1 MAKGRLAQRL
11 RALRTRGWPGR
22 RVTQVALGQALDVSP
37 ALISSWENEENPTI
51 PPTYRLEAY
60 ATFFATERSVE
71 SEPYRVLTELTE
83 DERARRD
90 ELLAE
95 LMRLGDD
102 DAPGATSPFEGTL
115 WHFPSDEEVTIVC
128 SELPQERLERMPYTD
143 PDKPDYVEL
152 YQYADLDAL
161 LEIFGHIRAVN
172 PTLHV
177 HVRVGTRMV
186 PDEYTDHL
194 VLLGGVDWN
203 PVTEATLAEIEL
215 PVRQLARQDDSAP
228 GGFEVGEGE
237 QREVVAPVL
246 GKQNVLKEDVAHFY
260 RSVNPFNKKRTVTIC
275 NGTYQ
280 RGTLGAVRA
289 LTDEG
294 FRDRNDQYIRSRFA
308 GANTFS
314 IISRVRVVNG
324 VVITP
329 DWTKAGNRL
338 HEWPVEPRAGH

>member
-1 MAKGRLAQRL
+1 MADGQLARRL
-11 RALRTRGWPGR
+11 RSLRTRGWPGR
-22 RVTQVALGQALDVSP
+22 RVTQVALGEALDVSP
-37 ALISSWENEENPTI
+37 ALISSWEKATV
-51 PPTYRLEAY
+51 PPVYRLEAY

-71 SEPYRVLTELTE
+71 KEPYRVLSLTELTE

-90 ELLAE
+90 DLLDELI
-95 LMRLGDD
+95 RLSDEEEPD
-102 DAPGATSPFEGTL
+102 VESPLESTL
-115 WHFPSDEEVTIVC
+115 WHFPADEDVTIVC
-128 SELPQERLERMPYTD
+128 SELPRDRLERMPYTD
-143 PDKPDYVEL
+143 PDMPDYVEL

-177 HVRVGTRMV
+177 HVRVGTRMTR
-186 PDEYTDHL
+186 DEYTDHL

-203 PVTEATLAEIEL
+203 PVTEATLAEVEL
-215 PVRQLARQDDSAP
+215 PVRQIARQDDSAA

-237 QREVVAPVL
+237 QREVIAPVM
-246 GKQNVLKEDVAHFY
+246 GRQNVLKEDVAHFY

-280 RGTLGAVRA
+280 RGTYGAVRA

-294 FRDRNDQYIRSRFA
+294 FRDRNDQYIQDRFA

-314 IISRVRVVNG
+314 IISRIRVVNG

-329 DWTKAGNRL
+329 DWTNAEDRL
-338 HEWPVEPRAGH
+338 HEWSENT